1 VVSLVCAACPAQAAV
16 DQWSVPVTS
25 VTSGE
30 TNDHPK
36 AFLWIPPGCKRVRAV
51 VVGQHNMLEQGI
63 LEDPAFRKTL
73 SDLGFAEV
81 WVTPMF
87 NMVFRFDQGAGDQFT
102 QMMMDLA
109 KESGYSELQ
118 YAPIVP
124 IGHSAAASYPWN
136 FGAWSPDRTLAILS
150 VHGDAPL
157 TNLTGSGQKNPDW
170 GDRTIDGVPGL
181 MAMGEYEWGDA
192 RMTPALDYV
201 AKHPAAPISVLCD
214 AGNSHFSASDELIQY
229 LGLFLRKAAQY
240 RLPSTAPLDG
250 PVTLKPV
257 APKQGWLVDRWRFQN
272 PPTAPPAPYDKYAG
286 NRTQAFWCFDKEM
299 ADATEAYYTRQRGK
313 LPQLVSV
320 VQGGKT
326 IPYVDGFYGVTIP
339 FEPLADGVSFHL
351 SGTFL
356 DTVPKGGPEH
366 WTGLPAGSAIG
377 HATGGGPVTINR
389 ICGPLAQ
396 TGPDTYSI
404 RFYRMGMN
412 NSKRTSVIWFLI
424 RQRGDAKYKEIEEQA
439 AMNIPYPNT
448 KGTPQLITFPEIQ
461 NQKERAKFL
470 RLKATSDAGVPVYY
484 YVEEGP
490 AEVTHGNVLAF
501 NPIPPR
507 AKFPVKVT
515 VVAWQYGR
523 TFDPYLESAT
533 PVTQTFYIT
542 K

>member
-1 VVSLVCAACPAQAAV
+1 
-16 DQWSVPVTS
+16 
-25 VTSGE
+25 
-30 TNDHPK
+30 
-36 AFLWIPPGCKRVRAV
+36 
-51 VVGQHNMLEQGI
+51 
-63 LEDPAFRKTL
+63 
-73 SDLGFAEV
+73 
-81 WVTPMF
+81 
-87 NMVFRFDQGAGDQFT
+87 MVFHFDQGAGDKFDEIMT
-102 QMMMDLA
+102 DLA
-109 KESGYSELQ
+109 KESGYTELQ

-136 FGAWSPDRTLAILS
+136 FGAWNPERTLAILS

-192 RMTPALDYV
+192 RMTPALDYA
-201 AKHPAAPISVLCD
+201 AKHPGAPVEVLCD
-214 AGNSHFSASDELIQY
+214 AGNSHFSASDELIAY

-240 RLPSTAPLDG
+240 RLPSNAPLNG
-250 PVTLKPV
+250 PVALKPV
-257 APKQGWLVDRWRFQN
+257 DPRLGWLVDRWRAQN
-272 PPTAPPAPYDKYAG
+272 PPTAPPAPYGQYTGD
-286 NRTQAFWCFDKEM
+286 RTQAFWCFDKEM
-299 ADATEAYYTRQRGK
+299 ADATESYYSRQRGK
-313 LPQLVSV
+313 LPQLVSIS
-320 VQGGKT
+320 QDGKT
-326 IPYVDGFYGVTIP
+326 IPYVDGFYGVTVP
-339 FEPLADGVSFHL
+339 FEPLADGISFHL

-366 WTGLPAGSAIG
+366 WTGLPAGSPIG
-377 HATGGGPVTINR
+377 HADGPVTINR

-412 NSKRTSVIWFLI
+412 NVRRTNVIWFLV

-448 KGTPQLITFPEIQ
+448 KGAAQQITFPEIP
-461 NQKERAKFL
+461 NQRANIKSL
-470 RLKATSDAGVPVYY
+470 RLSASSNANVPVYY
-484 YVEEGP
+484 YVEAGP
-490 AEVTHGNVLAF
+490 AEIANDNTLSF
-501 NPIPPR
+501 SPIPPR

-523 TFDPYLESAT
+523 TFEPLLQSAQ
-533 PVTQTFYIT
+533 PVTQTFYIL